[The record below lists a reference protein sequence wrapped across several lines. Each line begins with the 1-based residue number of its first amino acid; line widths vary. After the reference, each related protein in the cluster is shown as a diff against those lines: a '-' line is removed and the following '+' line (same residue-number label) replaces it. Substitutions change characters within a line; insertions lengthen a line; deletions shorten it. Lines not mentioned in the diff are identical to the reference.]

1 MKKLR
6 SIYFFFSQFLHFVLI
21 ESSCSSFDVGN
32 GLQYAIASCDYDADS
47 AALTLYSDAQCAT
60 VGTPISVLGRSQCS
74 NSSAATVNG
83 EQSIVVN
90 CIASA
95 GSSTVAVVGVLAAAL
110 VIGLVGLCGFW
121 VWKDKTSKKHFSG
134 APVAGEGYSSLPP
147 A

>member
-1 MKKLR
+1 M
-6 SIYFFFSQFLHFVLI
+6 SIFV

-32 GLQYAIASCDYDADS
+32 GVQYAIGACDYDADTAS
-47 AALTLYSDAQCAT
+47 LTLYSDDQCTLGAT
-60 VGTPISVLGRSQCS
+60 TIPVLGRSQCS
-74 NSSAATVNG
+74 NITGSSINN

-121 VWKDKTSKKHFSG
+121 VWKDKTGKKNFHG
-134 APVAGEGYSSLPP
+134 TPVAGDGYSSLPP